1 MKHLIIKGMAAAA
14 VVLMCACHKGAT
26 AHTNEEDGHD
36 AHTEAHEHSES
47 NLITLTDIQM
57 REANVQTTAVTSGAF
72 SEVVEVSGRILPA
85 AGSEATV
92 SATMSGIVSF
102 AKSTLT
108 EGMAVSTG
116 TPLFT
121 VNAQQVANGNPAS
134 AAQSELAAA
143 KAALERAE
151 KLVKEHILSQRELE
165 EAERRYQTA
174 QATAQSLGS
183 AQQTRSMSASMSGFV
198 KQILVKPGDY
208 VETGQ
213 PLAVITQNKRLQ
225 LRADLPERHA
235 DFLSCVKSANIR
247 LQADGAERVYSLS
260 SLHGALA
267 AKGAFTGE
275 SHFVPITFSFDN
287 VHNFVPG
294 VFVEVFLLGA
304 ERQNILSV
312 PTEALAEAQ
321 GVHFVYVEH
330 HPREF
335 VRREVT
341 LGATNGTHTEI
352 VSGLKAGE
360 RIVTSGVTAVR
371 LAANASA
378 VPEGHSHSH

>member
-1 MKHLIIKGMAAAA
+1 MKHLIITGMAAVA
-14 VVLMCACHKGAT
+14 VVLMSACHKGNAVH
-26 AHTNEEDGHD
+26 ADEDGHD
-36 AHTEAHEHSES
+36 AHTEKNEHHES
-47 NLITLTDIQM
+47 NLITLTEAQM
-57 REANVQTTAVTSGAF
+57 REAHVEVSPATPGTF

-85 AGSEATV
+85 SGSEATV

-102 AKSTLT
+102 AKSGLT
-108 EGMAVSTG
+108 EGQSVSAG

-143 KAALERAE
+143 KAALERASR
-151 KLVKEHILSQRELE
+151 LAKEHIISQSELE

-174 QATAQSLGS
+174 LATAQSLGS
-183 AQQTRSMSASMSGFV
+183 AQQVRSVSATVSGFV
-198 KQILVKPGDY
+198 KQVLVKPGDF

-235 DFLSCVKSANIR
+235 DFLPRIKSANIR
-247 LQADGAERVYSLS
+247 LRTDGRETVYSLS
-260 SLHGALA
+260 SLHGSLT
-267 AKGAFTGE
+267 AKGAFTGD
-275 SHFVPITFSFDN
+275 SHFVPVTFSFDN
-287 VHNFVPG
+287 VRNFVPG

-304 ERQNILSV
+304 ERQGVLSV
-312 PTEALAEAQ
+312 PAEAIAEAQ
-321 GVHFVYVEH
+321 GVHYVYIEH
-330 HPREF
+330 HPCEF
-335 VRREVT
+335 ARREVT
-341 LGATNGTHTEI
+341 LGLSDGSRTEI
-352 VSGLKAGE
+352 TSGLKAGE

-371 LAANASA
+371 LAANSSA